1 MAPQPGFLRARVW
14 EHHRALEVRLLPTV
28 LRSGPGTREDYVDS
42 WKVPAMH
49 LALQFEE
56 LLPVSAQSP
65 GSCLIF
71 CCLVDVVLGFC
82 GTATHGWK
90 LEPIFCLHLAV
101 F

>member
-1 MAPQPGFLRARVW
+1 MSEAG
-14 EHHRALEVRLLPTV
+14 LLPAV
-28 LRSGPGTREDYVDS
+28 LRSGRGTREDCVDS

-49 LALQFEE
+49 LALQFKE
-56 LLPVSAQSP
+56 LLAVSARSP
-65 GSCLIF
+65 GCCLIF
-71 CCLVDVVLGFC
+71 CCSVDVVLGSC